1 MKNATI
7 SLWADSDFDRATRSL
22 ISPYVGHMA
31 GAIALMPS
39 SLDGK
44 DPFVAMVKGSLPEI
58 ANAHIALPVSG
69 AAARRAFLTP
79 NVIGR
84 WIDRPVKIPDGNLNT
99 VTWPQDL
106 AQADYRI
113 VVTDVVE
120 VARKGPFVLD
130 LSARYIH
137 PRQRMR
143 MLSSSQREAQAAEI
157 ASALSIDLFAVY
169 LAQREGV
176 MLAVTNDIIA
186 AELVSLAMSELCVGS
201 PRSFTGPWEDPV
213 VQRATELELGVL
225 LPGRIRMIVDG
236 AERASHWSQRIQEHI
251 RMRLGISSSSSP
263 R

>member
-7 SLWADSDFDRATRSL
+7 SLWADSDFSKATDSL
-22 ISPYVGHMA
+22 LTPYVSHMSGH
-31 GAIALMPS
+31 IAMLPS

-44 DPFVAMVKGSLPEI
+44 DPFLAMAHKALPESSRPFI
-58 ANAHIALPVSG
+58 SLPVSG

-84 WIDRPVKIPDGNLNT
+84 WIDRPVKIQDGDLNSI
-99 VTWPQDL
+99 TWPQDL
-106 AQADYRI
+106 AQADHRI

-143 MLSSSQREAQAAEI
+143 LLSSSQREAQAAEI
-157 ASALSIDLFAVY
+157 ASAISFDVFAVY
-169 LAQREGV
+169 LAQREGL
-176 MLAVTNDIIA
+176 MLAITTDVIA
-186 AELVSLAMSELCVGS
+186 AELVALAMSELCVGS

-225 LPGRIRMIVDG
+225 LPNRIRMILDG
-236 AERASHWSQRIQEHI
+236 PDRSAHWSQRIVEHI
-251 RMRLGISSSSSP
+251 RLRLGISAS

>member
-7 SLWADSDFDRATRSL
+7 SLWADTDFNRATDSL
-22 ISPYVGHMA
+22 LGPFVGHMT
-31 GAIALMPS
+31 GSIALLPS

-44 DPFVAMVKGSLPEI
+44 DPFMAMVHKAMPEVSQPFTV
-58 ANAHIALPVSG
+58 LPVSG
-69 AAARRAFLTP
+69 AAARRAFITP

-84 WIDRPVKIPDGNLNT
+84 WIDRPVKIQDGDLNA

-106 AQADYRI
+106 AQADHRI

-130 LSARYIH
+130 LPARYIH

-143 MLSSSQREAQAAEI
+143 LLASSQREAQASEI
-157 ASALSIDLFAVY
+157 ASALSMDLFAIY
-169 LAQREGV
+169 LAQRDGV
-176 MLAVTNDIIA
+176 MLAVTSDIVA

-225 LPGRIRMIVDG
+225 LPGRMRVILDG
-236 AERASHWSQRIQEHI
+236 PDRSSHWSQRIVEHI
-251 RMRLGISSSSSP
+251 RMRLGITASN
-263 R
+263 